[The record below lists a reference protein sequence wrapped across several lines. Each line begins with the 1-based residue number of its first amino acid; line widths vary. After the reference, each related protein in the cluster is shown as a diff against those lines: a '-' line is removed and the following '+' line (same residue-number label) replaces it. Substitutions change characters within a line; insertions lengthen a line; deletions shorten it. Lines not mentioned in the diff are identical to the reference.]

1 MSNIKER
8 EEKLQEKI
16 ERLESELNQLKK
28 KQKNI
33 MGENISFHDFLA
45 VLTHKI
51 LTPMNSIIGLTNFLK
66 ETKLDKEQHQL
77 TDRIQNS
84 GISLVNI
91 YNEILDFAQLD
102 SDEKATQLQEIN
114 IEKSI

>member
-51 LTPMNSIIGLTNFLK
+51 LTPMNSIIGLANFLK
-66 ETKLDKEQHQL
+66 ETKLDKEQQQL
-77 TDRIQNS
+77 TERISSN
-84 GISLVNI
+84 GVSLVTI
-91 YNEILDFAQLD
+91 YNEILDFVQID
-102 SDEKATQLQEIN
+102 QEEKPPQNED
-114 IEKSI
+114 